1 MKTKEFIFDR
11 LKEVIEEVGSKNVVQ
26 VVTDNAGNCKYAG
39 LRIEAHYKNIFWT
52 PYVQPFQQTQIFGNC
67 RDKICKSPYHAE
79 EVNVSQAIT

>member
-39 LRIEAHYKNIFWT
+39 LRIEAHYKNIF
-52 PYVQPFQQTQIFGNC
+52 
-67 RDKICKSPYHAE
+67 
-79 EVNVSQAIT
+79 